1 MNARNAVKEVKE
13 GASNMKVFF
22 RKSAIISFLIS
33 AFLTMST
40 ALAVPINGTTTD
52 ANIVDKERVLYWL
65 IKRGEV
71 ASSASDAEKNQAVE
85 AFIAHAKRPQ
95 KISLREARYEAARL
109 QQSKQKGKLVSFAAP
124 QAQSIINKTVKVL
137 TILIDF
143 PDLPYDNNGLSSS
156 DTSMYYS
163 SYTAEHYNN
172 LLFSTNGYA
181 GPSGQTLMTG
191 YEFYQ
196 AESGGSFFFTGDVK
210 GWYHAAQNAAVYGGN
225 DTSDNDIGAIVLV
238 KEAVTAAVATMSSD
252 ELATYDVADPFDF
265 NQNGNLNEPDGEID
279 HLMIFHSSIGEES
292 GGGML
297 GADAI
302 WSHRSSTSPYTI
314 PGTSMKLASYTIQP
328 IDAALGVCVHE
339 FGHDLGLPDEYD
351 ISGEGKGS
359 PVGFWSVMASGS
371 WAGAIRGTEP
381 TGFSP
386 YARSYLQGKYQGN
399 WVSEQ
404 KLLLS
409 TLDSSGL
416 DVPIVSAVNHD
427 QVNQISLAIPAEDL
441 NFKTPYTG
449 EYQFYSDQGDMIN
462 HAMSFDIEL
471 PIATPLTLSMKA
483 HWSIEVDYDYAQIM
497 VDGTALEGNYTKASN
512 DINSARN
519 ILTGKSSDLAAAEGT
534 NGWVDLEY
542 DLSPYAGR
550 NVRLAINYVTDQAVG
565 DYGVVIDD
573 ITINQSDTQV
583 LFEGAESLSDIAYA
597 GFLRVTDKRPGK
609 ERRYIVQLRSQEG
622 IDKGLLSQ
630 RYDPGVVLWLEN
642 NDYSSNEVSKH
653 AGYSLIGVV
662 DADQNLI
669 GSLETNFQIRDA
681 AFSLFNQSFFSYS
694 DSSDEHLS
702 ANKLFDDASDYA
714 APLQPESGMALPEL
728 GLSIEV
734 MTQAENSS
742 SATVQFKYRGMTEP
756 STELS
761 AVISQ
766 NQQGAQVNFTANVS
780 GGDGNYR
787 YAWDFGVDGATSTE
801 AAPSYTYS
809 IAGSYLVTLVITD
822 GNGVEFTNNT
832 TVNVSAALDV
842 GFTLTVND
850 LLVTFNNK
858 SSGGSGELSHVWQFG
873 DGATST
879 ETSPSHT
886 YAAAG
891 NYTATLTVTDS
902 EGQIGVM
909 TGVISLSTPGATPP
923 QKISSG
929 SSGGTLGMFSI
940 GLLCL
945 LAVYRRNR
953 CY

>member
-1 MNARNAVKEVKE
+1 
-13 GASNMKVFF
+13 MKVFF

-33 AFLTMST
+33 VFLTMNA
-40 ALAVPINGTTTD
+40 ALAQPINGTTSD

-85 AFIAHAKRPQ
+85 AFIGHAKRPQ

-109 QQSKQKGKLVSFAAP
+109 QQNKQKGKLVSFAAP
-124 QAQSIINKTVKVL
+124 QTQGISNKTVKVL
-137 TILIDF
+137 AILIDF
-143 PDLPYDNNGLSSS
+143 PDLPHDNNGLSSS
-156 DTSMYYS
+156 DTDMYYS

-181 GPSGQTLMTG
+181 GPNGQTLMTG
-191 YEFYQ
+191 YEYYQ
-196 AESGGSFFFTGDVK
+196 AESGGSFFFTGGIK
-210 GWYHAAQNAAVYGGN
+210 GWYRAVNNAAVYGAN
-225 DTSDNDIGAIVLV
+225 DSSDNDIGAIDLV
-238 KEAVTAAVATMSSD
+238 KEAVSAALATMSSD
-252 ELATYDVADPFDF
+252 ELASYDIEDPFDV
-265 NQNGNLNEPDGEID
+265 NQNGNLNEPDGELD
-279 HLMIFHSSIGEES
+279 HVMIFHSSIGEET

-302 WSHRSSTSPYTI
+302 WSHRSSTNPYTI

-351 ISGEGKGS
+351 ISNEGKGS

-399 WVSEQ
+399 WLSEQ
-404 KLLLS
+404 KLQLS
-409 TLDSSGL
+409 TLDASGL
-416 DVPIVSAVNHD
+416 DVAIVAAVNHD
-427 QVNQISLAIPAEDL
+427 QVNQISLAIPAEEIS
-441 NFKTPYTG
+441 FKTPYTG

-462 HAMSFDIEL
+462 HAMSFDVEL
-471 PIATPLTLSMKA
+471 PIATPLSLSMKA
-483 HWSIEVDYDYAQIM
+483 HWSIEVDYDYAQLM
-497 VDGTALEGNYTKASN
+497 VDGTALQGNYTKASN
-512 DINSARN
+512 SINSARN
-519 ILTGKSSDLAAAEGT
+519 ILTGKSTDLAAAEGE

-550 NVRLAINYVTDQAVG
+550 NVRLSINYVTDQAVG

-573 ITINQSDTQV
+573 ITIKQADTQV
-583 LFEGAESLSDIAYA
+583 LFNGAETLSDIAYA
-597 GFLRVTDKRPGK
+597 GFLRLTDKRPGK

-622 IDKGLLSQ
+622 VDKGLLSQ
-630 RYDPGVVLWLEN
+630 RYDPGVVLWLES
-642 NDYSSNEVSKH
+642 NDYGSNEVSKH

-669 GSLETNFQIRDA
+669 GNLDSEFQIRDA
-681 AFSLFNQSFFSYS
+681 AFSLYNQSFFSYGGV
-694 DSSDEHLS
+694 DDEHLS
-702 ANKLFDDASDYA
+702 ANKLFDDVNDYA
-714 APLQPESGMALPEL
+714 APLQPESGMVLPEL

-742 SATVQFKYRGMTEP
+742 SATVQFSYRGAVEP

-766 NQQGAQVNFTANVS
+766 SQQGGQVTFVAEVS
-780 GGDGNYR
+780 GGDGNYQ
-787 YAWDFGVDGATSTE
+787 YAWDFGVDNAMSNE
-801 AAPSYTYS
+801 AAPSYTYND
-809 IAGSYLVTLVITD
+809 AGSYLVTLTITD
-822 GNGVEFTNNT
+822 GKGVEFTNNT
-832 TVNVSAALDV
+832 TVNVNAALDV
-842 GFTLTVND
+842 GFTLTING
-850 LLVTFNNK
+850 LSVTFNNQ
-858 SSGGSGELSHVWQFG
+858 SSGGSGDLNYIWQFG
-873 DGATST
+873 DGDTST
-879 ETSPSHT
+879 ETSPTHS
-886 YAAAG
+886 YGAAG

-902 EGQIGVM
+902 VGKMGVM
-909 TGVISLSTPGATPP
+909 TGVINVGIPVTTTTEKS
-923 QKISSG
+923 SSG
-929 SSGGTLGMFSI
+929 SSGGGLGGGSI

-945 LAVYRRNR
+945 LLGYRRKTTLAGR
-953 CY
+953 I

>member
-1 MNARNAVKEVKE
+1 
-13 GASNMKVFF
+13 MKGFF
-22 RKSAIISFLIS
+22 QKSAVISFLLS
-33 AFLTMST
+33 ALVVMNT
-40 ALAVPINGTTTD
+40 ALAVPIYGTTAD

-71 ASSASDAEKNQAVE
+71 ASSASDTEKKQAVE
-85 AFIAHAKRPQ
+85 AFIARSRGAR

-109 QQSKQKGKLVSFAAP
+109 QQKKQTNKFVSFTAA
-124 QAQSIINKTVKVL
+124 QTQSITNKTVKVL
-137 TILIDF
+137 AVLIDF
-143 PDLPYDNNGLSSS
+143 PDLPYDKNGLSSS

-163 SYTAEHYNN
+163 AYTAEHYNN

-181 GPSGQTLMTG
+181 GPTGQTLMTG
-191 YEFYQ
+191 YEYYQ

-210 GWYHAAQNAAVYGGN
+210 GWYRAANNAAAYGGN
-225 DTSDNDIGAIVLV
+225 DDADDDIGAIELV
-238 KEAVTAAVATMSSD
+238 KEAVSAATAQMSST
-252 ELATYDVADPFDF
+252 ELATYDVEDPFDV

-279 HLMIFHSSIGEES
+279 HVMIFHSSIGEET

-302 WSHRSSTSPYTI
+302 WSHRSSITPYTI
-314 PGTSMKLASYTIQP
+314 PGTSMKLSSYTIQP

-351 ISGEGKGS
+351 ISAKGKGS

-371 WAGAIRGTEP
+371 WSGAIRGTEP

-404 KLLLS
+404 KVLLN

-416 DVPIVSAVNHD
+416 DIALVEAVNHD
-427 QVNQISLAIPAEDL
+427 QVNQVSLAIPAEEVS
-441 NFKTPYTG
+441 FTAPYAG
-449 EYQFYSDQGDMIN
+449 DYQFYSDQGDMIN

-471 PIATPLTLSMKA
+471 PVATPLTLLMKA
-483 HWSIEVDYDYAQIM
+483 HWSIELDYDYAQIM
-497 VDGTALEGNYTKASN
+497 VDGIALEGRYTKASN
-512 DINSARN
+512 GRNSARN
-519 ILTGKSSDLAAAEGT
+519 IITGKSSDLAAAEGT
-534 NGWVDLEY
+534 NGWVELEY

-565 DYGVVIDD
+565 DYGIVIDD
-573 ITINQSDTQV
+573 ISINQADTVV
-583 LFEGAESLSDIAYA
+583 LFNGAETLTDIAYA
-597 GFLRVTDKRPGK
+597 GFLRVTDTRPGK
-609 ERRYIVQLRSQEG
+609 DRRYIVQLRSLQG
-622 IDKGLLSQ
+622 VDKGLKSQ

-669 GSLETNFQIRDA
+669 GSLDSEFQIRDA
-681 AFSLFNQSFFSYS
+681 AFSLFNQSFFSYGG
-694 DSSDEHLS
+694 SSDEHLS
-702 ANKLFDDASDYA
+702 ANKLFDDASDYT

-734 MTQAENSS
+734 MTQAENSR
-742 SATVQFKYRGMTEP
+742 SATVQFKYSGMTEP

-766 NQQGAQVNFTANVS
+766 SQQGAQVTFTAAVS
-780 GGDGNYR
+780 GGDGTYQ
-787 YAWDFGVDGATSTE
+787 YAWDFGVDGATSIE
-801 AAPSYTYS
+801 AAASYTYNN
-809 IAGSYLVTLVITD
+809 AGSYLVTLTITD
-822 GNGVEFTNNT
+822 GNGVEFTNST
-832 TVNVSAALDV
+832 TVNVSAVLDV
-842 GFTLTVND
+842 GFTLTVSG
-850 LLVTFNNK
+850 LSVTFNNK
-858 SSGGSGELSHVWQFG
+858 SVGGSGELSYAWQFG
-873 DGATST
+873 DGATSI

-886 YAAAG
+886 YVAAG
-891 NYTATLTVTDS
+891 DYNVILTVTDS
-902 EGQIGVM
+902 LGKIGVM
-909 TGVISLSTPGATPP
+909 RGMINVASAVTTTTT
-923 QKISSG
+923 QKSS
-929 SSGGTLGMFSI
+929 SSGGGLGMLSI

-945 LAVYRRNR
+945 LAGYRRKIMLSGR
-953 CY
+953 IDIWT